1 MKKIV
6 ILGCEN
12 SHADT
17 FLAFIRDKE
26 EFKNI
31 ELEIDALYE
40 EAKGE
45 LRPEAKALLKGGE

>member
-17 FLAFIRDKE
+17 FLGFMAKDK
-26 EFKNI
+26 KYA
-31 ELEIDALYE
+31 DVQTVGVYSHDSA
-40 EAKGE
+40 ATA
-45 LRPEAKALLKGGE
+45 RS